1 MIKAIITDIEGT
13 TSALSFVKDV
23 LFPYAREHMGS
34 FIHTH
39 AHDHDVR
46 VLLDEVATIANAIND
61 SQVTEQLLRWMSED
75 KKITPLKALQGMIWE
90 QGYKCGDF
98 TGHVYEDAVRNL
110 KQWHAQNKRLYV
122 FSSGSVQAQKLLFAH
137 TEYGDLTPLFSGY
150 FDTTVGSK
158 KESISYRKIAQIID
172 VKPQE
177 ILFLSDIKEEL
188 DAAQQL
194 GMQTVWLMRDGV
206 PANVTTKPKEERRR
220 KIVPLSEEVRR
231 REHVAHRQAAD
242 FDSFFVE

>member
-13 TSALSFVKDV
+13 TSSLSFVKDV

-34 FIHTH
+34 FIRAH
-39 AHDHDVR
+39 AHDHAVR
-46 VLLDEVATIANAIND
+46 VLLDEVAAMANAAND
-61 SQVTEQLLRWMSED
+61 NQVIEQLLHWMNED

-90 QGYKCGDF
+90 QGYKHGDF

-110 KQWHAQNKRLYV
+110 KQWHAQDKRLYV
-122 FSSGSVQAQKLLFAH
+122 FSSGSIQAQKLLFAH
-137 TEYGDLTPLFSGY
+137 TEYGDLTPFFSGY

-158 KESISYRKIAQIID
+158 KEAISYRKIAQIIN
-172 VKPQE
+172 VASQE

-194 GMQTVWLMRDGV
+194 GMQTVWLIRDR
-206 PANVTTKPKEERRR
+206 KPGDAATIPREERRQR
-220 KIVPLSEEVRR
+220 IMALSEAILRR
-231 REHVAHRQAAD
+231 GRLAHRQAPN
-242 FDSFFVE
+242 FDSFSVE

>member
-1 MIKAIITDIEGT
+1 MIKAVITDIEGT

-23 LFPYAREHMGS
+23 LFPYAREHMS
-34 FIHTH
+34 NFVRTH

-46 VLLDEVATIANAIND
+46 ILLDEVAAIIGATND
-61 SQVTEQLLRWMSED
+61 HQVIEQLLRWMSED

-90 QGYKCGDF
+90 QGYQRGDF
-98 TGHVYEDAVRNL
+98 TGHVYEDAERNL
-110 KQWHAQNKRLYV
+110 KQWQTQGKRLYV

-158 KESISYRKIAQIID
+158 KEAVSYRKIAQIIGLA
-172 VKPQE
+172 PQE

-194 GMQTVWLMRDGV
+194 GMQTIWLMRDGIIDNAAIH
-206 PANVTTKPKEERRR
+206 P
-220 KIVPLSEEVRR
+220 
-231 REHVAHRQAAD
+231 QATG
-242 FDSFFVE
+242 FDNFYVE